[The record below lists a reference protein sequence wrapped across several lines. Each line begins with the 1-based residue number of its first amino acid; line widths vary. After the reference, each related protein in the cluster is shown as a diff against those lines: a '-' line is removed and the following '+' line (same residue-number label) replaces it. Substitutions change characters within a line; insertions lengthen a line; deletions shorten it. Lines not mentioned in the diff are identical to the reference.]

1 MITGGIQLHH
11 GIPLRQTIIQYQ
23 GKAEAMR
30 VVLKSLFT
38 ALFNALKEL
47 SDRA

>member
-30 VVLKSLFT
+30 VVLNLYSQHYLMH
-38 ALFNALKEL
+38 
-47 SDRA
+47 